1 MTVVLILNVTIF
13 LKMKA
18 KMLKKMSDMN
28 IDNADTA
35 KVVLT
40 TMDKAV
46 GPTDKLASD
55 DMVGNEN
62 HYWETLI
69 LLPSDTKK

>member
-1 MTVVLILNVTIF
+1 MILVFIPNVKFF

-18 KMLKKMSDMN
+18 KMLEKMSDMN

-55 DMVGNEN
+55 DMVGNKN
-62 HYWETLI
+62 HYIE
-69 LLPSDTKK
+69 